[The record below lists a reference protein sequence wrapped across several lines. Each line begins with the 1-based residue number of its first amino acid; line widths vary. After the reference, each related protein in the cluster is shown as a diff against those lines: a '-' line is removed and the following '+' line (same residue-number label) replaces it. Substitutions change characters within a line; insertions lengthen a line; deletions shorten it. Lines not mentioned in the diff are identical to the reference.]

1 MNRGH
6 SRFAPLLLF
15 LLFAGAVGSGRR
27 LSAQAP
33 SAAEQAVA
41 DAMERLDRGDYLQAI
56 DRLERLAA
64 GAQGGRDADIARQTW
79 LQARPMIGGYVP
91 PPPIDLRQPGLPDA
105 EAARLRRAK
114 PEDALETIAAAAAR
128 ARIVILNEA
137 HQSPRDRAFGLAVAR
152 RLRPLGYDALAAEAF
167 NNDPHSIGRLARDRF
182 PSLMSGTYLKDPVF
196 ADFVRQALT
205 LGYAPVAYEQTHDQ
219 RVKGPPGIPGREQA
233 EADNLAAY
241 LAAHPG
247 RKLLVY
253 VGFSHVAEAPLEEGD
268 GPAEWMAARL
278 KKLTG
283 LDPVTIEQVSLAEDS
298 PSRGLREAYSRLSAP
313 LRRSAIFRLDGR
325 PLVIGPY
332 AGAVDFQVVHPPT
345 RLKGGRPDWLA
356 ALGRRPVAVPA
367 ALMPTAGRRLVQ
379 AFLAA
384 EPADAIPIDQV
395 LVQAG
400 KPPPK
405 LMLPKGRIRFAHQ
418 DPEPRP
424 TP

>member
-1 MNRGH
+1 MHRGR
-6 SRFAPLLLF
+6 SGFAPVLLALV
-15 LLFAGAVGSGRR
+15 LAGASGLGSRAA
-27 LSAQAP
+27 AQAP
-33 SAAEQAVA
+33 SATEQAVS
-41 DAMERLDRGDYLQAI
+41 DAMEKLDRGDYLEAI
-56 DRLERLAA
+56 DGLERLAA
-64 GAQGGRDADIARQTW
+64 GAEGGRDSEIARQTW
-79 LQARPMIGGYVP
+79 RQARPMIGGYAP
-91 PPPIDLRQPGLPDA
+91 PPPIDLRQAGLSRA
-105 EAARLRRAK
+105 EAARLQRAK
-114 PEDALETIAAAAAR
+114 PEDALQTIAAAAAR

-167 NNDPHSIGRLARDRF
+167 NNDPRSIAQLTRDRF
-182 PSLMSGTYLKDPVF
+182 PRLLSGTYLKDPVF
-196 ADFVRQALT
+196 ADFVRRALA

-219 RVKGPPGIPGREQA
+219 RAKGPGGIAGREQA

-268 GPAEWMAARL
+268 GPVEWMAARL

-283 LDPVTIEQVSLAEDS
+283 LDPVTIEQTSLAEDS
-298 PSRGLREAYSRLSAP
+298 ASRGLREAYWRLSAP

-356 ALGRRPVAVPA
+356 ELGRRPVPVPA
-367 ALMPTAGRRLVQ
+367 SLLPTAGRRLVQ

-384 EPADAIPIDQV
+384 EPADSIPIDQV
-395 LVQAG
+395 LVEAG
-400 KPPPK
+400 RPPPK
-405 LMLPKGRIRFAHQ
+405 LMLPSARLRFARQ
-418 DPEPRP
+418 DPRSAP
-424 TP
+424 